1 MQHFLVNSFEKL
13 REYRH
18 NCNNEQESVI
28 YTRLK
33 MKGIAQTQ
41 SFTDLI
47 DSGYIYIDKTRE
59 ISKLLMNRRVFISRP
74 RRFGK
79 SLMLDTIGTLFE
91 QGTEPYF
98 RGTWIYDKWTEERY
112 PVLRLNFL
120 NFSCT
125 DYKEFCT
132 DFDDTL
138 SKFARLNG
146 IDYVSKDLPRRSM
159 ISLFDS
165 LRLKK
170 QKIVILIDEY
180 DAQLAANINNPEL
193 YEQFRISLRELYGAV
208 KGEPLVRFLCAAGVT
223 RLKDVSIFSAGSDIL
238 DVSYASEIATITG
251 FTREEIGKYYTD
263 YINLAVS
270 ADKGM
275 PEKQVTDEL
284 RDQLLDRLAEE
295 YDGYSFD
302 ETNRVKVF
310 STWSVNS
317 FFLNVWKKGYVA
329 FGNYWYENGGIPS
342 ILANYFKGHK
352 LEVSDFNVPVYVE
365 TENFLNPSSLLSID
379 QNILMCQTGYLTL
392 DSDLSGYSVILKTPN
407 KEVQRALAR
416 LVSTRIFSAYLE
428 SKPDY
433 RSVFYKGDAESIVS
447 ELNRM
452 FNSLSYERY
461 PIKNEKEVQN
471 YIHVFMMGGNLP
483 VSTEIQ
489 NAAGRSDIVIE
500 YDRRRIV
507 LELKYAD
514 TESECGKKLKEA
526 SEQIKSRKYGETL
539 PSKPVLRLALVFNG
553 DSKVRQFT
561 RWSSVDESEPAS

>member
-1 MQHFLVNSFEKL
+1 
-13 REYRH
+13 
-18 NCNNEQESVI
+18 
-28 YTRLK
+28 

-125 DYKEFCT
+125 DYREFCT
-132 DFDDTL
+132 DFDDSI
-138 SKFARLNG
+138 SKFARLSG
-146 IDYVSKDLPRRSM
+146 IDYVPKDLPRRSM

-251 FTREEIGKYYTD
+251 FTREELGKYYAD

-275 PEKQVTDEL
+275 PEEQVTDEL

-302 ETNRVKVF
+302 AEYRHRVF
-310 STWSVNS
+310 STWSVNT
-317 FFLNVWKKGYVA
+317 FFHEAASRKKVI
-329 FGNYWYENGGIPS
+329 FSDYWYDNGGIPS
-342 ILANYFKGHK
+342 ILAKY
-352 LEVSDFNVPVYVE
+352 LE
-365 TENFLNPSSLLSID
+365 THIISLLEYSGDIEISMD
-379 QNILMCQTGYLTL
+379 DFWNPASLPDMRQEVLMCQTGYLTARSRIPNGNSVRL
-392 DSDLSGYSVILKTPN
+392 GVPDGEVRRSLEKALSLLVFPSADFAADENEQFFSGASAGEIA
-407 KEVQRALAR
+407 ER
-416 LVSTRIFSAYLE
+416 LSSLMCAISHEIFH
-428 SKPDY
+428 KM
-433 RSVFYKGDAESIVS
+433 
-447 ELNRM
+447 N
-452 FNSLSYERY
+452 ERT
-461 PIKNEKEVQN
+461 VHGL
-471 YIHVFMMGGNLP
+471 IHAFMIGAGQP
-483 VSTEIQ
+483 ERTVAQGAS
-489 NAAGRSDIVIE
+489 GRSDIVLD
-500 YDRRRIV
+500 YRNRRLV
-507 LELKYAD
+507 LGLRYAE
-514 TESECGKKLKEA
+514 TEKECPERLCEA
-526 SEQIKSRKYGETL
+526 AEQIRERRYGDLL
-539 PSKPVLRLALVFNG
+539 PAKTEVLQIALVFNG
-553 DSKVRQFT
+553 GEGVRQFT
-561 RWSSVDESEPAS
+561 HYETVV

>member
-1 MQHFLVNSFEKL
+1 MQE
-13 REYRH
+13 
-18 NCNNEQESVI
+18 
-28 YTRLK
+28 
-33 MKGIAQTQ
+33 A
-41 SFTDLI
+41 
-47 DSGYIYIDKTRE
+47 
-59 ISKLLMNRRVFISRP
+59 
-74 RRFGK
+74 
-79 SLMLDTIGTLFE
+79 
-91 QGTEPYF
+91 
-98 RGTWIYDKWTEERY
+98 
-112 PVLRLNFL
+112 
-120 NFSCT
+120 
-125 DYKEFCT
+125 
-132 DFDDTL
+132 
-138 SKFARLNG
+138 
-146 IDYVSKDLPRRSM
+146 
-159 ISLFDS
+159 
-165 LRLKK
+165 
-170 QKIVILIDEY
+170 
-180 DAQLAANINNPEL
+180 
-193 YEQFRISLRELYGAV
+193 
-208 KGEPLVRFLCAAGVT
+208 
-223 RLKDVSIFSAGSDIL
+223 
-238 DVSYASEIATITG
+238 
-251 FTREEIGKYYTD
+251 
-263 YINLAVS
+263 
-270 ADKGM
+270 
-275 PEKQVTDEL
+275 QVTEEL

-302 ETNRVKVF
+302 ETNRLKVF

-317 FFLNVWKKGYVA
+317 FFLNVWKKGYAA
-329 FGNYWYENGGIPS
+329 FGNYWYENGGIPT

-352 LEVSDFNVPVYVE
+352 LEVSDFNAPVYVG

-489 NAAGRSDIVIE
+489 NATGRSDIVIE

-514 TESECGKKLKEA
+514 TASECGKKLKEA

>member
-1 MQHFLVNSFEKL
+1 M
-13 REYRH
+13 
-18 NCNNEQESVI
+18 
-28 YTRLK
+28 
-33 MKGIAQTQ
+33 
-41 SFTDLI
+41 
-47 DSGYIYIDKTRE
+47 
-59 ISKLLMNRRVFISRP
+59 
-74 RRFGK
+74 
-79 SLMLDTIGTLFE
+79 
-91 QGTEPYF
+91 
-98 RGTWIYDKWTEERY
+98 
-112 PVLRLNFL
+112 
-120 NFSCT
+120 
-125 DYKEFCT
+125 
-132 DFDDTL
+132 
-138 SKFARLNG
+138 
-146 IDYVSKDLPRRSM
+146 
-159 ISLFDS
+159 FDS

-251 FTREEIGKYYTD
+251 FTREELGKYYAD

-275 PEKQVTDEL
+275 PEEQVTDEL

-302 ETNRVKVF
+302 ETNRLKVF

-329 FGNYWYENGGIPS
+329 FGNYWYENGGIPT

-416 LVSTRIFSAYLE
+416 LVSTRIFS
-428 SKPDY
+428 
-433 RSVFYKGDAESIVS
+433 
-447 ELNRM
+447 RM

-489 NAAGRSDIVIE
+489 NATGRSDIVIE

-514 TESECGKKLKEA
+514 TASECGKKLKEA